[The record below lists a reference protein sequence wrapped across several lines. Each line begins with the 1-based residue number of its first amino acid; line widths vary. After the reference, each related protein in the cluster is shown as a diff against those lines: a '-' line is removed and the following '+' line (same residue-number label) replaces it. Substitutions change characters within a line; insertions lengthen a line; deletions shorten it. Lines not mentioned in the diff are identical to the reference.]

1 MLTGA
6 GAKAYVNALQSFPF
20 PPGWNRIQS
29 PRNHMKLWSMSE
41 TAKAMII
48 TPLIMRCCGREE
60 WFQDGFMDALESL
73 RQQHGELRRCHGA
86 YQAMVMLLR
95 WIAEGI
101 SKTGTHST
109 ILQVQEGDELVVRI
123 RECFRFLV
131 DCAEMAATGGEPP
144 DYDNAVSMNAQ
155 ETVEGDDTGTDHSDH
170 DTSDDS
176 AYGSNSGHEGVSNDD
191 DEGDPGAP
199 GNADEGEPAGRRKRR
214 GHTYWERLRCNPTM
228 HVGLHIIDNIF
239 EYGRLMNPMV
249 LPMELYHSYV
259 VPP

>member
-1 MLTGA
+1 
-6 GAKAYVNALQSFPF
+6 
-20 PPGWNRIQS
+20 
-29 PRNHMKLWSMSE
+29 
-41 TAKAMII
+41 
-48 TPLIMRCCGREE
+48 
-60 WFQDGFMDALESL
+60 
-73 RQQHGELRRCHGA
+73 
-86 YQAMVMLLR
+86 MVMLLR

-131 DCAEMAATGGEPP
+131 DCAEMAATGVEPP
-144 DYDNAVSMNAQ
+144 DDDNAVSMNAQ

-176 AYGSNSGHEGVSNDD
+176 AYGSNSEHEGVSNDD
-191 DEGDPGAP
+191 DEGDSEPPGD
-199 GNADEGEPAGRRKRR
+199 ADEGEPAGRRKRR

-239 EYGRLMNPMV
+239 EYGHLMNPMV

-259 VPP
+259 VPPRALSHLITSLLGQLQKNHGDTVVLRQSLIDRSYITRRVSLSDSKTIY